1 VRPVGSGL
9 SAVVVSVNLIMVTIL
24 CSADW
29 QLGMRRRFFGAD
41 AQARYTQARLDVI
54 DRLAVLARERSAD
67 ALVVA
72 GDVFDANQVERHVV
86 LRAAEAL
93 RDVGCPVFLLPGNH
107 DSLEPGNVWHS
118 AQWRRAVPPNVTVL
132 TDEPV
137 VVGSGDDTVEIV
149 GAPWRTR
156 RPATDPLGDLLSRL
170 RPGRRRLI
178 VGHGRVDTLTPE
190 QELPPIELAV
200 VERALSDGRAD
211 LVILGD
217 RHSTT
222 EVGTSGRIWYPGTP
236 EVTDTDEVDP
246 GNVLVATFSN
256 AAVPEAAATVAGSV
270 DVESVHIGRW
280 HMLEHV
286 VELDGSAALD
296 ELEAW
301 FGGLPD
307 KTRTYLRLGAIGSLD
322 VADSMRLELLLDSL
336 GEVLGGISRSKHWDV
351 RPRPDDAALDALGLT
366 GPAKATLLDLQA
378 AARTGDDTAAHA
390 LTLLHRLVLG
400 AA

>member
-1 VRPVGSGL
+1 
-9 SAVVVSVNLIMVTIL
+9 MVTIL

-54 DRLAVLARERSAD
+54 ERLAVLARERSAD

-72 GDVFDANQVERHVV
+72 GDVFDANQIERHIV

-93 RDVGCPVFLLPGNH
+93 RDVGCPVLLLPGNH
-107 DSLEPGNVWHS
+107 DSLEPGNVWNS
-118 AQWRRAVPPNVTVL
+118 AQWRRTVPPNVTVL
-132 TDEPV
+132 EDAPV

-156 RPATDPLGDLLSRL
+156 RPATDPLGNLLSQL
-170 RPGRRRLI
+170 RPGPRRLV
-178 VGHGRVDTLTPE
+178 VGHGQVDTVAPE
-190 QELPPIELAV
+190 LGLPPIELAG
-200 VERALSDGRAD
+200 VERALSDGLAE
-211 LVILGD
+211 LVVLGD

-222 EVGTSGRIWYPGTP
+222 EVGSSGRVWYPGTP

-246 GNVLVATFSN
+246 GNVLVATFG
-256 AAVPEAAATVAGSV
+256 AAGAASAARAV

-280 HMLEHV
+280 HMLERV
-286 VELDGSAALD
+286 VELDGPAALD
-296 ELEAW
+296 ELDAW
-301 FGGLPD
+301 LAELPD
-307 KTRTYLRLGAIGSLD
+307 KPRTYLRLGATGSLD
-322 VADSMRLELLLDSL
+322 VADSMRLELMLDSL
-336 GEVLGGISRSKHWDV
+336 GEVLGGITRWKRHWDI
-351 RPRPDDAALDALGLT
+351 RPLPDDGALDALGLT
-366 GPAKATLLDLQA
+366 GAARATLLDLQA
-378 AARTGDDTAAHA
+378 AAREGDDLAGHA

>member
-1 VRPVGSGL
+1 
-9 SAVVVSVNLIMVTIL
+9 MVTIL
-24 CSADW
+24 CTADW

-54 DRLAVLARERSAD
+54 ERLAVLARERSAD

-93 RDVGCPVFLLPGNH
+93 RDVGCPVLLLPGNH
-107 DSLEPGNVWHS
+107 DSLEPGNVWNS
-118 AQWRRAVPPNVTVL
+118 AQWRRAVPPNVVVL
-132 TDEPV
+132 EDAPV

-170 RPGRRRLI
+170 RPRPGRLI
-178 VGHGRVDTLTPE
+178 VAHGQVDVVAPE
-190 QELPPIELAV
+190 LGVPPIELAGL
-200 VERALSDGRAD
+200 ERALTDGRAD
-211 LVILGD
+211 MVVLGD

-222 EVGTSGRIWYPGTP
+222 EVGSSGRIWYPGTP

-246 GNVLVATFSN
+246 GNVLVATFPPAG
-256 AAVPEAAATVAGSV
+256 AAGPVE
-270 DVESVHIGRW
+270 VESVHIGRW
-280 HMLEHV
+280 HMLERI
-286 VELDGSAALD
+286 VELDGPAALD

-301 FGGLPD
+301 LAELPD
-307 KTRTYLRLGAIGSLD
+307 KTRTYLRLGATGSLD
-322 VADSMRLELLLDSL
+322 VADSMRLELMLDSL
-336 GEVLGGISRSKHWDV
+336 GEVLGGITRWKRHWDV
-351 RPRPDDAALDALGLT
+351 RALPDDAALDALGLT

-378 AARTGDDTAAHA
+378 AARTGDDTAGHA

>member
-1 VRPVGSGL
+1 
-9 SAVVVSVNLIMVTIL
+9 MVTIL

-54 DRLAVLARERSAD
+54 ERLAVVVRERCAD
-67 ALVVA
+67 AVVVA

-93 RDVGCPVFLLPGNH
+93 RDVGCPVLLLPGNH
-107 DSLEPGNVWHS
+107 DSLEPGNVWNS
-118 AQWRRAVPPNVTVL
+118 AEWRRAVPPNVVVL
-132 TDEPV
+132 EDTPV

-156 RPATDPLGDLLSRL
+156 RPATDPLGNLLSQL
-170 RPGRRRLI
+170 RPGPRRLI
-178 VGHGRVDTLTPE
+178 VGHGQVDAVAPE
-190 QELPPIELAV
+190 LGLPPIELAGL
-200 VERALSDGRAD
+200 ERALSDGRAE
-211 LVILGD
+211 LVVLGD

-222 EVGTSGRIWYPGTP
+222 EVGSSGRIWYPGTP

-246 GNVLVATFSN
+246 GNVLVATFIDGVGD
-256 AAVPEAAATVAGSV
+256 AADSV
-270 DVESVHIGRW
+270 DVETVHLGRW
-280 HMLEHV
+280 HMLERV
-286 VELDGSAALD
+286 VELDGPAALD

-301 FGGLPD
+301 LGALPD
-307 KTRTYLRLGAIGSLD
+307 KTRTYLRLGATGSID
-322 VADSMRLELLLDSL
+322 VADSMRLELMLDSL
-336 GEVLGGISRSKHWDV
+336 GEVLAGITRWKRHWDI
-351 RPRPDDAALDALGLT
+351 RALPDDAALDALGLT

-378 AARTGDDTAAHA
+378 AARTGDDTAGHA

>member
-1 VRPVGSGL
+1 
-9 SAVVVSVNLIMVTIL
+9 MVTIL

-54 DRLAVLARERSAD
+54 ERLAVLARERSAH

-93 RDVGCPVFLLPGNH
+93 RDVGCPVLLLPGNH
-107 DSLEPGNVWHS
+107 DSLEPGNVWNS
-118 AQWRRAVPPNVTVL
+118 AQWQRAVPPNVRVL
-132 TDEPV
+132 EEAPV

-156 RPATDPLGDLLSRL
+156 RPATDPLGNLLPGL
-170 RPGRRRLI
+170 RPGPRRLI
-178 VGHGRVDTLTPE
+178 VGHGQVDAVAPE
-190 QELPPIELAV
+190 FGLPPIELTGL
-200 VERALSDGRAD
+200 ERALSDGRAE
-211 LVILGD
+211 LVVLGD

-222 EVGTSGRIWYPGTP
+222 EVGASGRIWYPGTP

-246 GNVLVATFSN
+246 GNVLVATF
-256 AAVPEAAATVAGSV
+256 EAAGASGTAGSV
-270 DVESVHIGRW
+270 DVESVHVGRW
-280 HMLEHV
+280 HMLERV
-286 VELDGSAALD
+286 VELDGAAALD

-301 FGGLPD
+301 LSVLPD
-307 KTRTYLRLGAIGSLD
+307 KTRTYLRLGATGSLD
-322 VADSMRLELLLDSL
+322 VADSMRLELMLDSL
-336 GEVLGGISRSKHWDV
+336 GEVLAGVIRWKRHWDI
-351 RPRPDDAALDALGLT
+351 RPLPDDAALDALGLT

-378 AARTGDDTAAHA
+378 AARTGDDMAGHA

>member
-1 VRPVGSGL
+1 MQRSVRPVGSGL
-9 SAVVVSVNLIMVTIL
+9 SVVLVSVNRIMVTIL

-29 QLGMRRRFFGAD
+29 QLGMRRRFFGPD

-54 DRLAVLARERSAD
+54 ERLADLARERSAD
-67 ALVVA
+67 AVVVA

-93 RDVGCPVFLLPGNH
+93 RDVGCPVLLLPGNH
-107 DSLEPGNVWHS
+107 DSLEPGNVWTS
-118 AQWRRAVPPNVTVL
+118 AQWRRAVPRNVVVL
-132 TDEPV
+132 EDTPV
-137 VVGSGDDTVEIV
+137 VVGSGGDAVDII

-178 VGHGRVDTLTPE
+178 VGHGHVDTLTPE
-190 QELPPIELAV
+190 HELPPIELAG
-200 VERALSDGRAD
+200 VEQALSDGRAE

-222 EVGTSGRIWYPGTP
+222 DVGTSGRIWYPGTP

-246 GNVLVATFSN
+246 GNVLVATFS
-256 AAVPEAAATVAGSV
+256 EAAATVGGSV
-270 DVESVHIGRW
+270 EVESVHIGRW
-280 HMLEHV
+280 HMLEHI
-286 VELDGSAALD
+286 VELDGPAALD
-296 ELEAW
+296 ELEMW
-301 FGGLPD
+301 VGVLPD

-322 VADSMRLELLLDSL
+322 VAELMRLELLLDSL
-336 GEVLGGISRSKHWDV
+336 GEVLGGISRSKHWDM

-378 AARTGDDTAAHA
+378 AARTGDDTAGHA

>member
-1 VRPVGSGL
+1 
-9 SAVVVSVNLIMVTIL
+9 MVTIL

-54 DRLAVLARERSAD
+54 ERLAGLARERSAD

-93 RDVGCPVFLLPGNH
+93 RDVGCPVLLLPGNH
-107 DSLEPGNVWHS
+107 DSLEPGNVWNS

-132 TDEPV
+132 TGEPV
-137 VVGSGDDTVEIV
+137 IVGSGDDRVEVV

-156 RPATDPLGDLLSRL
+156 RPAGDPLGTLLSRL
-170 RPGRRRLI
+170 RPGLRRLV
-178 VGHGRVDTLTPE
+178 VGHGQVDTVAPE
-190 QELPPIELAV
+190 LGLPPIELAGL
-200 VERALSDGRAD
+200 ERALADGLAD

-222 EVGTSGRIWYPGTP
+222 EVGSTGRIWYPGTP

-246 GNVLVATFSN
+246 GNVLIATF
-256 AAVPEAAATVAGSV
+256 ATARDSAGGAPGERGTV
-270 DVESVHIGRW
+270 DVERVHIGRW
-280 HMLEHV
+280 HMLERV

-296 ELEAW
+296 ELDGWLTE
-301 FGGLPD
+301 LPD
-307 KTRTYLRLGAIGSLD
+307 KPRTYLRLGAVGSLD
-322 VADSMRLELLLDSL
+322 VADSMRFELMLDSL
-336 GEVLGGISRSKHWDV
+336 GEVLGGISRWKRHWDI
-351 RPRPDDAALDALGLT
+351 RPLPDDAALDALGLT
-366 GPAKATLLDLQA
+366 GAAKATLLDLQA
-378 AARTGDDTAAHA
+378 AARDGDDVAGHA